1 MEYDHH
7 CLWLWRAIK
16 ESEQRTR
23 SCCTAAQGRHLDLKG
38 LTLIDRQINGTERVP
53 QGLEV
58 ATPPGKTL
66 LKWSNPQLLQQLRVW
81 VWIRPT
87 HN

>member
-1 MEYDHH
+1 MHH
-7 CLWLWRAIK
+7 NHQRLRSWWTIHESQQGSRA
-16 ESEQRTR
+16 SG
-23 SCCTAAQGRHLDLKG
+23 TANQGRNLDLKG